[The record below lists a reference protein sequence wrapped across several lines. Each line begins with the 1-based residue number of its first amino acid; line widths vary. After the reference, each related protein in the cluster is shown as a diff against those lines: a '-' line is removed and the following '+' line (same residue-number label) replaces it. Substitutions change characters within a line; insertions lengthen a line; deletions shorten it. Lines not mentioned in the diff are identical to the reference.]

1 MGATS
6 EGSESVVRGND
17 SAMLPIDMNLSLNIM
32 KDLLIEAQQCYV
44 TLKPCYTFTAKQ
56 GESDMPV
63 MFFIESGVLQRSWS
77 PAPTGL
83 HKVHQVVVPK
93 EYRSR
98 VLSLA
103 HNASS
108 ARHLGINKTY
118 QRVLRHFFFWPGLKA
133 DVAKHCRS
141 CHTCQMVGKPNKP
154 ILPAPLQPILVIGEP
169 FERVLLDCVG
179 PLPKTKSGH
188 QYILTVMCAATR
200 FPEAFPLRTVKTK
213 GIVKALT
220 KFFSTFGLPR
230 VIRTDQGTNF
240 MSKIF
245 TQLLKELRVEIRHLV
260 RIILSR
266 KGLWRGFTRH

>member
-1 MGATS
+1 M
-6 EGSESVVRGND
+6 
-17 SAMLPIDMNLSLNIM
+17 
-32 KDLLIEAQQCYV
+32 
-44 TLKPCYTFTAKQ
+44 
-56 GESDMPV
+56 
-63 MFFIESGVLQRSWS
+63 
-77 PAPTGL
+77 
-83 HKVHQVVVPK
+83 
-93 EYRSR
+93 
-98 VLSLA
+98 
-103 HNASS
+103 
-108 ARHLGINKTY
+108 
-118 QRVLRHFFFWPGLKA
+118 
-133 DVAKHCRS
+133 
-141 CHTCQMVGKPNKP
+141 
-154 ILPAPLQPILVIGEP
+154 
-169 FERVLLDCVG
+169 LLDCVG

>member
-44 TLKPCYTFTAKQ
+44 TLKPCYTFAAKQ

-103 HNASS
+103 HNASL

-118 QRVLRHFFFWPGLKA
+118 QRVLRHFFFGLGLKLMWQNI
-133 DVAKHCRS
+133 VA
-141 CHTCQMVGKPNKP
+141 
-154 ILPAPLQPILVIGEP
+154 
-169 FERVLLDCVG
+169 RVTHV
-179 PLPKTKSGH
+179 KWWENRTS
-188 QYILTVMCAATR
+188 R
-200 FPEAFPLRTVKTK
+200 FCLRP
-213 GIVKALT
+213 
-220 KFFSTFGLPR
+220 S
-230 VIRTDQGTNF
+230 N
-240 MSKIF
+240 
-245 TQLLKELRVEIRHLV
+245 
-260 RIILSR
+260 LS
-266 KGLWRGFTRH
+266 W

>member
-1 MGATS
+1 M
-6 EGSESVVRGND
+6 
-17 SAMLPIDMNLSLNIM
+17 P
-32 KDLLIEAQQCYV
+32 AQ
-44 TLKPCYTFTAKQ
+44 
-56 GESDMPV
+56 
-63 MFFIESGVLQRSWS
+63 
-77 PAPTGL
+77 
-83 HKVHQVVVPK
+83 
-93 EYRSR
+93 
-98 VLSLA
+98 
-103 HNASS
+103 
-108 ARHLGINKTY
+108 LGI
-118 QRVLRHFFFWPGLKA
+118 LASIRHISACCAIFFWPGLKA

-154 ILPAPLQPILVIGEP
+154 ILPAPLQPILVIGEH

-230 VIRTDQGTNF
+230 VTRTDQGTNF